1 MPGIDFGKLADQI
14 GASLNGIGEY
24 SAKAAAQANSISAQ
38 SQSAQGAFNQ
48 ASANNANALNQNT
61 MGNAMAFNNSSA
73 MAANMNSMNMWQ
85 TAANWN
91 EEMWERQAE
100 FNREEAEK
108 QRAWQEHMA
117 NTAYQRAVTDM
128 SAAGLNP
135 ILAVTGGGVGTS
147 VPGGAVASVGGS
159 QMSSAQSHMAGS
171 APVLG
176 ANTASEGNYMGTM
189 EQVSS
194 TLALLGAFIGSL
206 SSATQAGGALGE
218 AGQGLIEGASDML
231 EGIATDNFEKSD
243 INPKNWFE
251 LKDGSAAKWLYDN
264 GKNIYNKLTGQN
276 EFHVNKEDMEEYQRK
291 QKRRHSTGIPSIDRP
306 KG

>member
-1 MPGIDFGKLADQI
+1 MTIDFSKLADQI
-14 GASLNGIGEY
+14 GASLNDIGEY
-24 SAKAAAQANSISAQ
+24 SAKAAARANSISAQ

-73 MAANMNSMNMWQ
+73 MAANLNSMNMWQ
-85 TAANWN
+85 QAADWN

-108 QRAWQEHMA
+108 NRQWQEHMA
-117 NTAYQRAVTDM
+117 NTAYQRAVGDM

-135 ILAVTGGGVGTS
+135 ILAVTGGGVGTNI
-147 VPGGAVASVGGS
+147 PGGATASVGGS
-159 QMSSAQSHMAGS
+159 MMSSAQSHMAGS

-176 ANTASEGNYMGTM
+176 ANTASESNYMGTM
-189 EQVSS
+189 EQVAS
-194 TLALLGAFIGSL
+194 TLGILGAFIGSL

-218 AGQGLIEGASDML
+218 AGEGLIEGASNML
-231 EGIATDNFEKSD
+231 ENIATENSD
-243 INPKNWFE
+243 FNPKNWFGIKE
-251 LKDGSAAKWLYDN
+251 GSFADWVYDN
-264 GKNIYNKLTGQN
+264 GKKLFNKKTGEN
-276 EFHVNKEDMEEYQRK
+276 EYHINSKDAEEYERK